1 MGKQSISSRR
11 ILLLCTTAYA
21 SIYIARLNLSVASPL
36 FEESGM
42 MTTVQ
47 IGLMGSVF
55 FVVYAAGRL
64 LNGVVGD
71 ALPAKKLL
79 IVGLAAVAVSNL
91 AIGLLPPV
99 VAIISLWGFNGL
111 AQSMLWGPALRL
123 VGHAYEGSPF
133 RQTAAVIL
141 SSSIGIGSLLAIA
154 LSSALSTIGLRVL
167 FIVPGLMVLAA
178 ALLMTG
184 LPAAAGE
191 AVSPHPGRTAA
202 LLRKRDILCMLFP
215 SAAHGIIKE
224 NLVLWAPLLFMHLYG
239 FDLHSASFF
248 AFFMPGAMLLGRT
261 AYPIL
266 QHWCGGDERRV
277 SIWSFIACI
286 LCMLPFFFWKL
297 PVLLAA
303 VLLAMTVLAASVI
316 NVAFMTMHPLRYEE
330 SHQVS
335 MAAGLLDGISYIG
348 SAVGSM
354 LFGWIIGQV
363 GYMPMLGVYVT
374 VSLISV
380 FSLLPTVPNW
390 IRRKKQQVKEQG

>member
-1 MGKQSISSRR
+1 MGKRSMSSRR

-36 FEESGM
+36 FEKSGM
-42 MTTVQ
+42 MTTMQ

-55 FVVYAAGRL
+55 FVIYAAGRL

-99 VAIISLWGFNGL
+99 AAIISLWGFNGL

-123 VGHAYEGSPF
+123 VGDAYKDSPF

-141 SSSIGIGSLLAIA
+141 SSSIGIGSLLAIV
-154 LSSALSTIGLRVL
+154 LSSVLSIVGLRAL
-167 FIVPGLMVLAA
+167 FIVPGLVVLAA
-178 ALLMTG
+178 ALLITG
-184 LPAAAGE
+184 LSADDGV
-191 AVSPHPGRTAA
+191 AVSPNPGRPSA

-215 SAAHGIIKE
+215 AAAHGIIKE

-239 FDLHSASFF
+239 FDLHSASVFV
-248 AFFMPGAMLLGRT
+248 FFMPGAMLLGRT

-316 NVAFMTMHPLRYEE
+316 NVAFMTIHPLRYEE

-390 IRRKKQQVKEQG
+390 IRRK